1 MGDIMIVKSG
11 DTLSLKTKM
20 VNLKMSHWHLD
31 TYLLEYEDWG
41 MREFANYNIGA
52 DGNISSLEFLGLRF
66 MRKDDK

>member
-1 MGDIMIVKSG
+1 
-11 DTLSLKTKM
+11 
-20 VNLKMSHWHLD
+20 MSHWHLD